1 MMLRHIGLLKQA
13 AVVENALLCA
23 LESGIHTGDFGDP
36 SLEGYKGPVGTAEFT
51 RGIVERLGKTPK
63 TVPSVPVPE
72 QNTPTFTHPAA
83 PARPELIRTFTD
95 VPAVVS
101 GCDLYV
107 ETTVPAGELAGKMQK
122 LAEGMP
128 FALTLISNRGTQV
141 WPSGSV
147 YTEVVDY
154 MRVRFEVRED
164 SAPAPTQAQTL
175 ALLQKVASQFTV
187 ANYELLR
194 TFGGVRGYSLAQGQ

>member
-1 MMLRHIGLLKQA
+1 VPDQA
-13 AVVENALLCA
+13 
-23 LESGIHTGDFGDP
+23 
-36 SLEGYKGPVGTAEFT
+36 
-51 RGIVERLGKTPK
+51 
-63 TVPSVPVPE
+63 
-72 QNTPTFTHPAA
+72 TPTFTHAKA

-107 ETTVPAGELAGKMQK
+107 ETTLPAAELAGKMQ
-122 LAEGMP
+122 AMCEGTP
-128 FALTLISNRGTQV
+128 FTLTLISNRGTQV

-154 MRVRFEVRED
+154 MRVRFEVRD
-164 SAPAPTQAQTL
+164 SGTAGGLAVAPTQAQTL
-175 ALLQKVASQFTV
+175 ALMQKVASQFTV

-194 TFGGVRGYSLAQGQ
+194 NFGGVRGYSLAQGQ